1 MNEDKIEKA
10 PNVPAFVRFVAS
22 TIPMVFDDSMSYYEA
37 LANLVHY
44 IQDTVDV
51 VNNILISTCNIN
63 KEFNRPNETFTIES
77 AAALVPANRRS
88 NGLCIKFLTSDGCY
102 SEYSYMSENVSN
114 VSWVDPDNWKLNIRI
129 LDGGTW

>member
-1 MNEDKIEKA
+1 M
-10 PNVPAFVRFVAS
+10 
-22 TIPMVFDDSMSYYEA
+22 
-37 LANLVHY
+37 NLVSKTGNLSNHTVKEGFD
-44 IQDTVDV
+44 ILKNTINSTVDV
-51 VNNILISTCNIN
+51 VNNILIFISNITFFININ

-88 NGLCIKFLTSDGCY
+88 KGLCIKFLTSDGCY